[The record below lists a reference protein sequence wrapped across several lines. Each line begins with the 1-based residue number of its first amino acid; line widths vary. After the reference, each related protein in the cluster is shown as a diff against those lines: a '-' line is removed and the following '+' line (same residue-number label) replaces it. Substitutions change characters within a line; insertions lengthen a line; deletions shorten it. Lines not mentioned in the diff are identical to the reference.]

1 MPGNCLT
8 DDDDGGWIDV
18 VTGRQERLLG
28 SHGYDRW
35 FDVLGKGS
43 HDACANEL
51 DGDGRRGGLIYCR
64 DSTAEIP
71 L

>member
-1 MPGNCLT
+1 
-8 DDDDGGWIDV
+8 
-18 VTGRQERLLG
+18 LLG

-51 DGDGRRGGLIYCR
+51 DGDGRGGLIDCR